1 MEENVTLLAAFG
13 AGLLSFISPCVLP
26 LVPGYL
32 SYVSG
37 LSLDELRGTSARATT
52 EPSAARGRVVVASL
66 AFILGFSLVFVAL
79 GATAS
84 AAGQF
89 LIERLPILSR
99 LAGAVIILFGL
110 HTMGVLRIEWLYQ
123 TKQVQTKRK
132 PAGPIGA
139 MLVGA
144 AFAFGW
150 TPCLGPIL
158 AGILAVGASRE
169 TVGDAVQLLA
179 TYSLGLGVPFLV
191 TGLAINKFFGAMA
204 RIRRHYH
211 KIELVSGALLV
222 IIGLLIFTNRFT
234 VIAQWLSPFCRFL
247 ETAGLSL
254 RSSVFG
260 LQSSQDNSIDAWL
273 RARRQFTRSGLG
285 EGCRHV
291 APELLVE
298 LVECDAK
305 GRRYG
310 RHDSHVLSQ
319 REQQPPQAFRAVPC
333 SNKVEYGVR
342 PVAVGGGK
350 ACHRWDRTPGD
361 GCAYHAQILRRP
373 RAALVVRKPLDQK
386 RSSPARPRNDLERE
400 HMRELVHDDASAAV
414 QRLQ

>member
-37 LSLDELRGTSARATT
+37 LSLDELRGTSPRAAT

-99 LAGAVIILFGL
+99 LAGVVIIVFGL

-132 PAGPIGA
+132 PAGPFGA

-158 AGILAVGASRE
+158 AGILAVGASRD

-179 TYSLGLGVPFLV
+179 TYSLGLGVPFLL
-191 TGLAINKFFGAMA
+191 TGLAINRFFGAMA

-211 KIELVSGALLV
+211 AIELVSGALLV
-222 IIGLLIFTNRFT
+222 VIGLLIFTNRFT
-234 VIAQWLSPFCRFL
+234 VIAQWLSPYL
-247 ETAGLSL
+247 
-254 RSSVFG
+254 
-260 LQSSQDNSIDAWL
+260 
-273 RARRQFTRSGLG
+273 
-285 EGCRHV
+285 
-291 APELLVE
+291 
-298 LVECDAK
+298 
-305 GRRYG
+305 
-310 RHDSHVLSQ
+310 
-319 REQQPPQAFRAVPC
+319 
-333 SNKVEYGVR
+333 
-342 PVAVGGGK
+342 PV
-350 ACHRWDRTPGD
+350 
-361 GCAYHAQILRRP
+361 Y
-373 RAALVVRKPLDQK
+373 
-386 RSSPARPRNDLERE
+386 
-400 HMRELVHDDASAAV
+400 
-414 QRLQ
+414 